1 MTTFATTYQTYQ
13 GKGLREDLTD
23 AIYDISPT
31 DTPFMSNGGR
41 GSASATLHEWQ
52 TDELAAVDTANAHI
66 EGDDIAS
73 GDIAAADPTVRVGNY
88 TQISRKLVQVSGT
101 MEAVDKAGRN
111 SELSYQ
117 LAKKSAELKRDME
130 AISLENI
137 AGAAGSATVARKLA
151 GLVTWIQ
158 TNQSRGA
165 GGAASGHAD
174 GVPTSTA
181 TDGTPRPITE
191 VLFKTVIQQLWT
203 SGATLKMA
211 MAGPVNKQN
220 ISLFSGIATKT
231 YYQSAAEVSK
241 IIGAAD
247 VYVSDFGT
255 LSIVADR
262 FQRERDVWF
271 VDPDYYSFNFL
282 RSFRT
287 IPLAKTGDADK
298 REILVEWTLK
308 VRNEKALGVLADMD
322 STVQTP

>member
-1 MTTFATTYQTYQ
+1 MTTFATTYKTYE

-23 AIYDISPT
+23 SIYDISPT

-41 GSASATLHEWQ
+41 GTAKATLHEWQ
-52 TDELAAVDTANAHI
+52 TDELAAVDTANAHL

-137 AGAAGSATVARKLA
+137 AGVAGNATTPRKLA
-151 GLVTWIQ
+151 ALCTWIV
-158 TNQSRGA
+158 TNDSRGS
-165 GGAASGHAD
+165 GGSDSGHTT
-174 GVPTSTA
+174 GVPTVAA

-191 VLFKTVIQQLWT
+191 VLFKAVAQLIWAE
-203 SGATLKMA
+203 GGTLKMA

-220 ISLFSGIATKT
+220 ISLFAGIATKT
-231 YYQSAAEVSK
+231 YYQSAAEMSK

-255 LSIVADR
+255 LSIVANR
-262 FQRERDVWF
+262 FQRERDLWF
-271 VDPDYYSFNFL
+271 VDPDFYSFNFL
-282 RSFRT
+282 RTFFT
-287 IPLAKTGDADK
+287 KKLADTGDADK
-298 REILVEWTLK
+298 RMLLVEWTMK
-308 VRNEKALGVLADMD
+308 IRNEKAMGVLADLD
-322 STVQTP
+322 DTVQTP